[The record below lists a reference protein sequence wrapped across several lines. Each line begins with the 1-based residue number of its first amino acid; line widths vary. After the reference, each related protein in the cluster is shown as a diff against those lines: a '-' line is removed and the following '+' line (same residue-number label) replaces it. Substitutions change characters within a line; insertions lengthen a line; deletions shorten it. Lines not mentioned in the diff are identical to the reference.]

1 MAGSREEN
9 GKPRQVEQRNTDIFL
24 ENAMNAGASVYYIN
38 MNNSKKQAQEDK
50 DKERPEIPVDG
61 NWDK

>member
-1 MAGSREEN
+1 MKMETPPSRTTQY
-9 GKPRQVEQRNTDIFL
+9 RYVL

-38 MNNSKKQAQEDK
+38 MNNSEMHNNKKAQKDK